1 MLIGCEFSGIIRDAF
16 RKRGHD
22 AWSCDLLPTL
32 REGNHIQDDVQRHF
46 NDGWD
51 LFIVHPSCTFLS
63 FAGTRHW
70 NKPGREEKRLA
81 AFEFFMKC
89 VNAPIAKI
97 CVENPVGYPNV
108 AYRKAD
114 QIIHPYY
121 FGEPVQKRTC
131 LWLKNLPL
139 LEYANTIIE
148 KPKPLYYLNTN
159 GKAINWV
166 EGIKGVKNR
175 SQARSIS
182 FVSIANAMAEQW
194 GCVGK
199 LYGEI

>member
-1 MLIGCEFSGIIRDAF
+1 MRVLIGCEFSGVVRDAF

-22 AWSCDLLPTL
+22 AWSCDLLPSL
-32 REGNHIQDDVQRHF
+32 SKGNHFQDDVQRHF

-51 LFIVHPSCTFLS
+51 LFIAHPNCTYLS
-63 FAGTRHW
+63 FVGTRHW
-70 NKPGREEKRLA
+70 NKLGREEKRLA
-81 AFEFFMKC
+81 AFEFFMRC
-89 VNAPIAKI
+89 VNAPIDKI

-131 LWLKNLPL
+131 LWLKALPL
-139 LEYANTIIE
+139 LEYADTIIE
-148 KPKPLYYLNTN
+148 KPKPLYYCTTT

-166 EGIKGVKNR
+166 EGIKGVSNR
-175 SQARSIS
+175 SQSRGIT
-182 FVSIANAMAEQW
+182 FVSIAKAMAEQW
-194 GCVGK
+194 G
-199 LYGEI
+199 